1 MNNLTQTGQ
10 LKWISDPQEIGENKK
25 VTFVV
30 SYEAG
35 NYEKAAAF
43 DLWNDKIDLLRSF
56 AVGNVLHVD
65 FNIDSRSYKGK
76 DGQIKVFT
84 NLRAWRIT
92 GAELIAQEEP
102 TPPPVGESQ
111 KQNDDLPF

>member
-10 LKWISDPQEIGENKK
+10 LKWISDQQPIGENRK

-43 DLWNDKIDLLRSF
+43 DLWNNKIDLLKSF
-56 AVGNVLHVD
+56 AVGDRLDVD

-76 DGQIKVFT
+76 DGGVKVFT

-92 GAELIAQEEP
+92 PAEEKVAQEAPAQPQE
-102 TPPPVGESQ
+102 Q
-111 KQNDDLPF
+111 KDDLPF

>member
-1 MNNLTQTGQ
+1 MTNLTQSGQ

-43 DLWNDKIDLLRSF
+43 DLWNDKVDLLKSF
-56 AVGNVLHVD
+56 AVGDSLDVD

-76 DGQIKVFT
+76 DGNVKVFT

-92 GAELIAQEEP
+92 PAEEKVEQEAPAQP
-102 TPPPVGESQ
+102 Q
-111 KQNDDLPF
+111 KSDDLPF

>member
-1 MNNLTQTGQ
+1 MNNLTQSGK

-35 NYEKAAAF
+35 NYEKNAAF
-43 DLWNDKIDLLRSF
+43 DLWNDKIDLLKSF
-56 AVGNVLHVD
+56 SIGDDLDVS
-65 FNIDSRSYKGK
+65 FNIDSRSSNR
-76 DGQIKVFT
+76 DGQTRVFT

-92 GAELIAQEEP
+92 GPIDGQPKEQYKK
-102 TPPPVGESQ
+102 ESV
-111 KQNDDLPF
+111 KSDDLPF

>member
-1 MNNLTQTGQ
+1 MNNLTQTGL
-10 LKWISDPQEIGENKK
+10 LKWISDPQEIGENRK

-43 DLWNDKIDLLRSF
+43 DLWNDKIDLLKSF
-56 AVGNVLHVD
+56 TIGDSLDVD

-76 DGQIKVFT
+76 DGGVKVFT

-92 GAELIAQEEP
+92 PAEEKVAQEAPAQPQE
-102 TPPPVGESQ
+102 Q
-111 KQNDDLPF
+111 KDDLPF

>member
-1 MNNLTQTGQ
+1 MTNLTQSGQ
-10 LKWISDPQEIGENKK
+10 LKWISDPQEIGGNKK

-43 DLWNDKIDLLRSF
+43 DLWNDKVDLLKSF
-56 AVGNVLHVD
+56 AIGDSLDVD

-76 DGQIKVFT
+76 DEQIKVFT

-92 GAELIAQEEP
+92 PAEEKTQEKTPIGEP
-102 TPPPVGESQ
+102 Q
-111 KQNDDLPF
+111 KSDDLPF

>member
-1 MNNLTQTGQ
+1 MTNLTQSGQ
-10 LKWISDPQEIGENKK
+10 LKWISDEQPIGENKK
-25 VTFVV
+25 ITFVL

-43 DLWNDKIDLLRSF
+43 DLWNDKVDLLKSF
-56 AVGNVLHVD
+56 AIGDSLDVD

-76 DGQIKVFT
+76 DGGIKVFT

-92 GAELIAQEEP
+92 PAVSKAQEQAPAQHQEQA
-102 TPPPVGESQ
+102 E
-111 KQNDDLPF
+111 DDLPF

>member
-1 MNNLTQTGQ
+1 MTNLTQSGQ

-43 DLWNDKIDLLRSF
+43 DLWNDKVDLLKSF
-56 AVGNVLHVD
+56 AVGDSLDVD

-76 DGQIKVFT
+76 DGGIKVFT

-92 GAELIAQEEP
+92 PAEEKTQEEP
-102 TPPPVGESQ
+102 TPPPVGQPQ